1 MTDIADYDYELPK
14 RLVAQKPLTNRADA
28 RLMLVERQS
37 QQISHYHVRDLPELL
52 RPNDCLVL
60 NDSRVVPARLVGY
73 RDSTGGRWEGLFLNE
88 VAPGEWQVLG
98 KARGHLT
105 PGETIT
111 LVNVQAQPEFR
122 LRLLEKSPGG
132 DWRVRPEPLHP
143 EPAATAWQLL
153 ERVGRVPLPHYIRHG
168 EMAPADVERYQT
180 VFAENPGSVAAP
192 TAGLHFTP
200 ELLTEIARGGTKI
213 ARVTLHVGLGTFKP
227 IGTPTVEEH
236 TMHAEWAELGEATSQ
251 AINQTHDQG
260 GRVIAV
266 GTTSMRTLESAAQAA
281 ASRLSPWSGETRLF
295 IKPGFQFRVCDGLM
309 TNFHL
314 PRTSL
319 LVLVRTFGG
328 DDLLRRAYEAAIA
341 EEYRFFSYGDTMLI
355 V

>member
-1 MTDIADYDYELPK
+1 
-14 RLVAQKPLTNRADA
+14 
-28 RLMLVERQS
+28 
-37 QQISHYHVRDLPELL
+37 
-52 RPNDCLVL
+52 
-60 NDSRVVPARLVGY
+60 
-73 RDSTGGRWEGLFLNE
+73 
-88 VAPGEWQVLG
+88 
-98 KARGHLT
+98 
-105 PGETIT
+105 
-111 LVNVQAQPEFR
+111 
-122 LRLLEKSPGG
+122 
-132 DWRVRPEPLHP
+132 LHP

-153 ERVGRVPLPHYIRHG
+153 DRVGRVPLPHYIRHG
-168 EMAPADVERYQT
+168 EMSPADVDRYQT
-180 VFAENPGSVAAP
+180 VFAEHPGSVAAP

-200 ELLTEIARGGTKI
+200 ELLAEIARGGTEI

-236 TMHAEWAELGEATSQ
+236 TMHAEWAEVGESTCQ
-251 AINQTHDQG
+251 AINQAHDQG

-266 GTTSMRTLESAAQAA
+266 GTTSMRTLESAAQAT
-281 ASRLSPWSGETRLF
+281 SPRQSPWSGETRLF
-295 IKPGFQFRVCDGLM
+295 IKPSFQFGVCDGLM